1 MLMHMRTSVEIPDA
15 LLKRVRKLMA
25 RRHTTLRA
33 LIEEGLRRV
42 LHDEERQEAF
52 ELRDARFRGKAMF
65 APGASEADVARA
77 IGEFNEGRPE
87 R

>member
-1 MLMHMRTSVEIPDA
+1 MLTHMRTSVDIPDA
-15 LLKRVRKLMA
+15 LLQRARKVMA

-42 LHDEERQEAF
+42 LRDDERQEAF
-52 ELRDARFRGKAMF
+52 ELRDASFRGKAMF

-77 IGEFNEGRPE
+77 IREFNEGRPAK
-87 R
+87 